1 MLLTILRA
9 IQAFRDYHRNLT
21 ELSQLTDRELADI
34 GLERT
39 LSGRCRVWRC
49 LRARTASQNPGLR
62 AITVPTFPETVISG
76 P

>member
-34 GLERT
+34 GLER
-39 LSGRCRVWRC
+39 SDIPAVAAG
-49 LRARTASQNPGLR
+49 AYHD
-62 AITVPTFPETVISG
+62 
-76 P
+76 